1 MADKKINIPIGDGVT
16 VPAWATDVTAEAM
29 VLMTQRTNVVLDDMM
44 GGVKDMKELDEQ
56 TLAAIKKTIEGVDE
70 NQAATANAARDK
82 AEMVLAGANHVKN
95 VANFFG
101 NSEKPLSGMVN
112 AMEKLTDNLTGP
124 KAASNK
130 KSAMNK
136 VFTKFPLFAEKMKD
150 WGGAAG
156 IASDMIFAWAGW
168 NAAKFEQFAEVQ
180 AKMINNGAIM
190 FETGKTFDDLYK
202 SSFNAGVTY
211 NAFADTVSN
220 FGGTMVALGGDTSK
234 GSVKFLGLFK
244 SLQDSTNSMGDLGM
258 QNKEMMETYAQYI
271 ESIRL
276 TGSMESMLAN
286 NGEKLESSFQRLV
299 VESTALASL
308 TSLDRSEA
316 MQAYTSA
323 MSEPFMAAANKR
335 LRDRGMDATADI
347 GSEMGRT
354 FKLLAMAGGEAA
366 PMFEGIFAAF
376 SQKYFDFAGG
386 GQKFDMRAMLAAQDT
401 NLPAVIDRLLGES
414 AISDWESMINEG
426 KMLPGEVSA
435 KLREMVREAD
445 TDTGYIN
452 AGAQVGG
459 MVDSIYK
466 GQLGLIQLNQDM
478 GAWLSASNEE
488 FEAKVKGTYGKL
500 EESGTTVEAMNDMS
514 KAFLT
519 AQELLTL
526 DIQQLSTSVKAVSTF
541 LRKGVETGAEGVG
554 SIIDYF
560 MSDDDSDVPTTDSN
574 TNNSVP
580 GVPDA
585 ISGNVTGPEVAQVKT
600 KPTVTALL
608 TKVDKINEQLYN
620 SDKDLND
627 SERIFLEKKKAMLE
641 QQIEYLR
648 KVNINAENENN
659 AKIRSEYVS
668 NHS

>member
-1 MADKKINIPIGDGVT
+1 
-16 VPAWATDVTAEAM
+16 
-29 VLMTQRTNVVLDDMM
+29 
-44 GGVKDMKELDEQ
+44 
-56 TLAAIKKTIEGVDE
+56 
-70 NQAATANAARDK
+70 
-82 AEMVLAGANHVKN
+82 
-95 VANFFG
+95 
-101 NSEKPLSGMVN
+101 
-112 AMEKLTDNLTGP
+112 MEKLTNNLTGP
-124 KAASNK
+124 AAASNK

-220 FGGTMVALGGDTSK
+220 FGGTMVALGGDTSQ

-244 SLQDSTNSMGDLGM
+244 RLQDSTDTMGDLGM

-276 TGSMESMLAN
+276 TGNMESMLAN
-286 NGEKLESSFQRLV
+286 NGEKLETSFQRLV

-316 MQAYTSA
+316 MQAYTTA

-335 LRDRGMDATADI
+335 LRDRGMDTTADI
-347 GSEMGRT
+347 GSEMGKT

-401 NLPAVIDRLLGES
+401 NLPVVIDRLLGES

-426 KMLPGEVSA
+426 KMLPGEVSE
-435 KLREMVREAD
+435 KLREMIREAD

-478 GAWLSASNEE
+478 GAWLAQSNEE
-488 FEAKVKGTYGKL
+488 FEKKVLNTYGKL

-526 DIQQLSTSVKAVSTF
+526 DIQGLSTSVKAVSTF
-541 LRKGVETGAEGVG
+541 LRKGAEGAREGAG

-560 MSDDDSDVPTTDSN
+560 MTDETKTDVPKDGSNSSATTN
-574 TNNSVP
+574 PHV
-580 GVPDA
+580 DA
-585 ISGNVTGPEVAQVKT
+585 TGPEVAIPHSRPVVSKLI
-600 KPTVTALL
+600 AE
-608 TKVDKINEQLYN
+608 VDNIDKALYN
-620 SDKDLND
+620 SDEELSQ
-627 SERIFLEKKKAMLE
+627 SERIFLQRKKENLEAQIKYLKLSNQAAEDEIKAKA
-641 QQIEYLR
+641 R
-648 KVNINAENENN
+648 AE
-659 AKIRSEYVS
+659 AVS
-668 NHS
+668 NYQ

>member
-1 MADKKINIPIGDGVT
+1 MADKKINLPIGAGIQ

-29 VLMTQRTNVVLDDMM
+29 VLMSQRTNVVLDDML
-44 GGVKDMKELDEQ
+44 GGVKEMKELDTQ
-56 TLAAIKKTIEGVDE
+56 TLEAIKKTIQGVDS
-70 NQAATANAARDK
+70 NQAANASAARDK

-101 NSEKPLSGMVN
+101 NSEKPLTGMVD
-112 AMEKLTDNLTGP
+112 AMEKLTNNLTGP
-124 KAASNK
+124 AAASNK

-220 FGGTMVALGGDTSK
+220 FGGTMVALGGDTSQ

-244 SLQDSTNSMGDLGM
+244 RLQDSTDTMGDLGM

-276 TGSMESMLAN
+276 TGNMESMLAN
-286 NGEKLESSFQRLV
+286 NGEKLETSFQRLV

-316 MQAYTSA
+316 MQAYTTA

-335 LRDRGMDATADI
+335 LRDRGMDTTADI
-347 GSEMGRT
+347 GSEMGKT

-401 NLPAVIDRLLGES
+401 NLPVVIDRLLGES

-426 KMLPGEVSA
+426 KMLPGEVSE
-435 KLREMVREAD
+435 KLREMIREAD

-478 GAWLSASNEE
+478 GAWLAQSNEE
-488 FEAKVKGTYGKL
+488 FEKKVLNTYGKL
-500 EESGTTVEAMNDMS
+500 
-514 KAFLT
+514 
-519 AQELLTL
+519 
-526 DIQQLSTSVKAVSTF
+526 
-541 LRKGVETGAEGVG
+541 
-554 SIIDYF
+554 
-560 MSDDDSDVPTTDSN
+560 
-574 TNNSVP
+574 
-580 GVPDA
+580 
-585 ISGNVTGPEVAQVKT
+585 
-600 KPTVTALL
+600 
-608 TKVDKINEQLYN
+608 
-620 SDKDLND
+620 
-627 SERIFLEKKKAMLE
+627 
-641 QQIEYLR
+641 
-648 KVNINAENENN
+648 
-659 AKIRSEYVS
+659 
-668 NHS
+668 